1 MKQACV
7 QSAHVSA
14 RCDVCGERPEDAL
27 HLPEN
32 LGGFY
37 CQRHCPICSPVAATA
52 DNAAH
57 QPEAIIKPQPL
68 RRLPGLSTIMQT
80 TQDSDPAW
88 LLAAVEAGKAAYR
101 RICASRA
108 SPRSGRRATGQNRPA
123 VGRRRSTTKEL
134 TYGKE
139 RST

>member
-68 RRLPGLSTIMQT
+68 PAACTRCAPHSGAWAYDETGAMRRCDCPRGRQLSELDARHDHMRRWRQRPPRKSVAIPRDRDYKSM
-80 TQDSDPAW
+80 
-88 LLAAVEAGKAAYR
+88 AAGGDR
-101 RICASRA
+101 
-108 SPRSGRRATGQNRPA
+108 
-123 VGRRRSTTKEL
+123 
-134 TYGKE
+134 
-139 RST
+139 